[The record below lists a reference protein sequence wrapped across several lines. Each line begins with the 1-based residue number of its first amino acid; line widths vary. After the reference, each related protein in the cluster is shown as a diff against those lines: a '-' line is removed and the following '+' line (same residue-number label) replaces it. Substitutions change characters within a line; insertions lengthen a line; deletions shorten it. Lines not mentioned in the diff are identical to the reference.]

1 MYLKEERL
9 VIKSGNVF
17 DSINGR
23 INENFTIVI
32 KGNKIAWI
40 DEDSKFE
47 KGENDTIIDATGKT
61 VFPGMVE
68 CHLHLSM
75 NGEINMERAQLRTKR
90 DMYHFYSLVNAQK
103 QLISGFT
110 TVRDAGSYDGIMPSL
125 RRILDYGVFAGPR
138 ILNSDKGV
146 WQWGNQEAVYPL
158 EIIEWDRIH
167 DQILSGVDNVKHA
180 VRDLKYRGA
189 NYVKTATT
197 GGVLHGMESKVS
209 FSLWTEEELKAI
221 VEEAHR
227 NDMHVAA
234 HAHGKAGID
243 KATLCGVNTIEH
255 ASFMDEESA
264 DLMIK
269 HGTYIVP
276 TQMAAM
282 GLISPELLKT
292 MPPEV
297 QNKTIE
303 VDSAMKTNHK
313 MAFEKGVKIAI
324 GTDAGTPGNYHG
336 NSGTEVVLMVKDVGM
351 TPTQAMQAATI
362 EGAKA
367 IWMDEKIGS
376 IEKGKLADIIISEN
390 NPIENII
397 TLEKWKNFSY
407 VIKDGKIMVKN
418 GVISYFSP
426 VEKPPL

>member
-1 MYLKEERL
+1 MSEKKRL
-9 VIKSGNVF
+9 VINSGNLF
-17 DSINGR
+17 DSITGT
-23 INENFTIVI
+23 IKENQTIVI
-32 KGNKIAWI
+32 EGNQIVWVS
-40 DEDSKFE
+40 DSGSFE
-47 KGENDTIIDATGKT
+47 KEKNDTIIESAGKT

-68 CHLHLSM
+68 CHIHLSM

-103 QLISGFT
+103 QLASGFT
-110 TVRDAGSYDGIMPSL
+110 TIRDAGSYDGIMPSL

-138 ILNSDKGV
+138 IVNSDKGV
-146 WQWGNQEAVYPL
+146 WQWGNQESVYPEAL
-158 EIIEWDRIH
+158 LAWDREH
-167 DQILSGVDNVKHA
+167 DQVIAGVDNVKHA
-180 VRDLKYRGA
+180 IRDLKYRGA
-189 NYVKTATT
+189 TYVKTATT

-209 FSLWTEEELKAI
+209 FSLWTDEELIAI
-221 VEEAHR
+221 REEAHR

-243 KATLCGVNTIEH
+243 KAVLAGFDTVEH
-255 ASFMDEESA
+255 GSFMDEESA

-269 HGTYIVP
+269 HGTYLIP

-282 GLISPELLKT
+282 GLISPALLKT

-297 QNKTIE
+297 QKKTIE

-313 MAFEKGVKIAI
+313 MAHEKGVKIAI

-336 NSGTEVVLMVKDVGM
+336 NSGTEIALMVKDVGM
-351 TPTQAMQAATI
+351 SPVQALQAATI

-376 IEKGKLADIIISEN
+376 IEKGKLADIIISDN
-390 NPIENII
+390 NPLEDISV
-397 TLEKWKNFSY
+397 LEKWKNFSHI
-407 VIKDGKIMVKN
+407 IKDGKVMVKN
-418 GVISYFSP
+418 GILTYFSP

>member
-1 MYLKEERL
+1 MSDFKRV
-9 VIKSGNVF
+9 VINSGNLF
-17 DSINGR
+17 DSITGT
-23 INENFTIVI
+23 IKENQTIAI
-32 KGNKIAWI
+32 KENQIAWVG
-40 DEDSKFE
+40 DAGSFE
-47 KGENDTIIDATGKT
+47 KEENDKIIDATGKT

-68 CHLHLSM
+68 CHIHLSF
-75 NGEINMERAQLRTKR
+75 NGDINMERAQLRTKD
-90 DMYHFYSLVNAQK
+90 DMYHFYSLINAQR

-110 TVRDAGSYDGIMPSL
+110 TIRDAGCNTGIMPSL
-125 RRILDYGVFAGPR
+125 RRILDMGVFAGPR
-138 ILNSDKGV
+138 IVNSDKGI
-146 WQWGNQEAVYPL
+146 WQFGNQEAVYP
-158 EIIEWDRIH
+158 ESIIAWDREY
-167 DQILSGVDNVKHA
+167 DQTLTGVDNVKHA

-189 NYVKTATT
+189 TYVKTATT

-209 FSLWTEEELKAI
+209 FSLWTIEELEAI

-243 KATLCGVNTIEH
+243 KAAVTGVDTVEH
-255 ASFMDEESA
+255 GSFMDEESA

-269 HGTYIVP
+269 HGTYLIP

-282 GLISPELLKT
+282 GLISPDLLKT

-297 QNKTIE
+297 QRKTVE

-336 NSGTEVVLMVKDVGM
+336 NSGSEVVLMVKDVGM
-351 TPTQAMQAATI
+351 TPVQALQAATI

-367 IWMDEKIGS
+367 IWLDEKIGS
-376 IEKGKLADIIISEN
+376 IEQGKLADIIISDN
-390 NPIENII
+390 NPLDDITVLEN
-397 TLEKWKNFSY
+397 WKNFSY
-407 VIKDGKIMVKN
+407 IVKDGKIMVKN
-418 GVISYFSP
+418 GILTYFASI
-426 VEKPPL
+426 EKPPL

>member
-1 MYLKEERL
+1 MSDLKRL
-9 VIKSGNVF
+9 IINSGNIF
-17 DSINGR
+17 DSISGK
-23 INENFTIVI
+23 ILENQTIVV
-32 KGNKIAWI
+32 KGKQIVW
-40 DEDSKFE
+40 
-47 KGENDTIIDATGKT
+47 KGDAGSYEGEENDQIIDATGKT
-61 VFPGMVE
+61 IFPGMIE

-75 NGEINMERAQLRTKR
+75 NGDINMERAQLRTKK

-125 RRILDYGVFAGPR
+125 KRILNYGVFAGPR
-138 ILNSDKGV
+138 IVNSDKGV
-146 WQWGNQEAVYPL
+146 WQWGNQEAVYPI

-167 DQILSGVDNVKHA
+167 DQVLAGVDNVKHA

-189 NYVKTATT
+189 DYVKTATT

-221 VEEAHR
+221 VQEAHR

-243 KATLCGVNTIEH
+243 KAALCGVNTIEH
-255 ASFMDEESA
+255 GSFMDEESA

-269 HGTYIVP
+269 NGTYLIP

-297 QNKTIE
+297 QKKTIE

-313 MAFEKGVKIAI
+313 IAFEKGVKIAI

-336 NSGTEVVLMVKDVGM
+336 NSGSEVVLMVKDVGM
-351 TPTQAMQAATI
+351 TPVQAMQAATI

-367 IWMDEKIGS
+367 IWMEEKIGS
-376 IEKGKLADIIISEN
+376 IEQGKLADIIISDK
-390 NPIENII
+390 NPLEDI
-397 TLEKWKNFSY
+397 TILEDITNFSHI
-407 VIKDGKIMVKN
+407 IKDGKIMVKK
-418 GVISYFSP
+418 GVINYFSP
-426 VEKPPL
+426 IEKAPL

>member
-1 MYLKEERL
+1 MSDLKRL
-9 VIKSGNVF
+9 IIKSGNIF
-17 DSINGR
+17 DSISGK
-23 INENFTIVI
+23 ILENQTIVV
-32 KGNKIAWI
+32 KGKQIAWVG
-40 DEDSKFE
+40 EAGSYE
-47 KGENDTIIDATGKT
+47 GEENDQIIDATGKT
-61 VFPGMVE
+61 IFPGMIE

-75 NGEINMERAQLRTKR
+75 NGDINMERAQLRTKR

-125 RRILDYGVFAGPR
+125 KRILDYGVFAGPR
-138 ILNSDKGV
+138 IVNSDKGI
-146 WQWGNQEAVYPL
+146 WQWGNQEAVYPI

-167 DQILSGVDNVKHA
+167 DQNLTGVDNVKHA

-189 NYVKTATT
+189 DYVKTATT

-243 KATLCGVNTIEH
+243 KAALCGVNTIEH
-255 ASFMDEESA
+255 GSFMDEESA

-269 HGTYIVP
+269 NGTYMIP

-297 QNKTIE
+297 QKKTIE

-336 NSGTEVVLMVKDVGM
+336 NSGSEVALMVKDVGM
-351 TPTQAMQAATI
+351 TPVQAMQAATI

-376 IEKGKLADIIISEN
+376 IQKGKLADIIISDK
-390 NPIENII
+390 NPLENI
-397 TLEKWKNFSY
+397 TVLEDIKNFSHI
-407 VIKDGKIMVKN
+407 IKDGKIMVKK
-418 GVISYFSP
+418 GVVTYFSP
-426 VEKPPL
+426 IKKPPL